1 MLFSRIVI
9 RFVLLLGFI
18 SIGVWYYL
26 KPSPLLPEDKYVNVY
41 CWYGLIDQ
49 ETIKEFEHATGIT
62 VRLDSYDNNEVL
74 EAKLLASN
82 SGFDVVFPSASPYVA
97 WQIQAQV
104 YQPLNKNLLPNIE
117 NVDQSIAKFMREIDK
132 DLTFALPYFWG
143 TVGIAYNVDVL
154 NKVFPNGVEKNLDLL
169 FNPEKLA
176 QLAPYGVSLLEE
188 GVDVIPFAL
197 LYLKLVPSSSSESD
211 LQSAAKHLMQM
222 RPYVKRFT
230 SSKVVNDIVLGD
242 TAIALTWS
250 GEAQQAITEAKE
262 QGKNIEFLIPPEG
275 AILWI
280 DAVAIPK
287 GAPHPKNAHAFI
299 NFLLQSHVAARICKN
314 SLHGIAVNGLKQYL
328 PPEIANNSG
337 VFPDKSVLKKL
348 FLNTPPKNEVQMRLE
363 RERTRIWAKIRLNE
377 YKK

>member
-9 RFVLLLGFI
+9 RFVLLLGLI
-18 SIGVWYYL
+18 SLGVWYYL
-26 KPSPLLPEDKYVNVY
+26 KPSPMLPEDKYVNVY

-104 YQPLNKNLLPNIE
+104 YQPLNKELLPNIE
-117 NVDQSIAKFMREIDK
+117 NIDQSITKFMREIDR

-143 TVGIAYNVDVL
+143 TVGIVYNVDVL
-154 NKVFPNGVEKNLDLL
+154 NKVFPNGFEKNLDLL
-169 FNPEKLA
+169 FDPAKLA

-188 GVDVIPFAL
+188 GVDVIPFTL
-197 LYLKLVPSSSSESD
+197 LHLKFSPSSSNESD
-211 LQSAAKHLMQM
+211 LILAAKHLMQM

-230 SSKVVNDIVLGD
+230 SAKVVNDIVLGD

-262 QGKNIEFLIPPEG
+262 QGKNIEFIIPPEG

-287 GAPHPKNAHAFI
+287 GSPHPRNAHSFI
-299 NFLLQSHVAARICKN
+299 NFLLQPHVAARICKN

-328 PPEIANNSG
+328 PPEIYNNSG

-348 FLNTPPKNEVQMRLE
+348 FLNTPPKNEAQMRLE

-377 YKK
+377 YK